1 MKVFIDM
8 DNVLVDFQSGL
19 DQVSEEIYAIR
30 GKCGQSVSEAR
41 TDTRWTDWGWIGNY
55 KKPGFQKLSA
65 YYMQSTVFNV
75 LGVQRSENGDLQFR
89 VIASENTRLKA
100 GDTFECSLIIEG
112 EPLYLDHLKQTG
124 QLSISYVCGKLSGV
138 FFEYV

>member
-1 MKVFIDM
+1 
-8 DNVLVDFQSGL
+8 
-19 DQVSEEIYAIR
+19 
-30 GKCGQSVSEAR
+30 
-41 TDTRWTDWGWIGNY
+41 
-55 KKPGFQKLSA
+55 
-65 YYMQSTVFNV
+65 MQSTVFNV

-124 QLSISYVCGKLSGV
+124 QQSISYVCGKLSGV